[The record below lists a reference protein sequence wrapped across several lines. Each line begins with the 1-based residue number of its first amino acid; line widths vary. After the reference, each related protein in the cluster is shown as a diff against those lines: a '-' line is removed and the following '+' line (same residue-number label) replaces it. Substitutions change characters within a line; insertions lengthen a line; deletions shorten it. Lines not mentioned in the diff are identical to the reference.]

1 MAAHKKRKGL
11 GSLGIDILL
20 SSPAKVA
27 SKIDEEPLKSTVA
40 SSTDQ
45 LTLAIDLVDR
55 SPFQPR
61 QTMTDEGLQE
71 LADSIRSQ
79 GLIQPIVVRKIA
91 DRYELIAGERRWRA
105 AQLAGLQD
113 IPAVLKQADDQAAA
127 AMALIENLQREN
139 LNPVEEA
146 VAIANLIAQFDWT
159 HQEVAEVLGK
169 ARATVSNSLRLL
181 ELADSARQMVND
193 RLLSMGHARALLSL
207 PLEQQNALAKEIVAK
222 QLSVRQT
229 ELLVKKLSAQSDK
242 TAQASAI
249 EKDPNIQALENRLA
263 DRLGAA
269 VAIRSNQKT
278 GKGKIEIPY
287 NSLDELD
294 GILNKLNN
302 G

>member
-1 MAAHKKRKGL
+1 MAANKKRKGL

-27 SKIDEEPLKSTVA
+27 SKVEEPLQATSVSMA
-40 SSTDQ
+40 DQ
-45 LTLAIDLVDR
+45 LSIAIDLVDR

-79 GLIQPIVVRKIA
+79 GLIQPIVVRKTA

-105 AQLAGLQD
+105 AQIAGLQD
-113 IPAVLKQADDQAAA
+113 IPAVIKQADDQAAA

-146 VAIANLIAQFDWT
+146 VAIANLIAQFNWT

-181 ELADSARQMVND
+181 ELADNSQQMVND

-207 PLEQQNALAKEIVAK
+207 PLEQQNTIAKEIAAK

-229 ELLVKKLSAQSDK
+229 EQLVKKLLAQSGKK
-242 TAQASAI
+242 TKPSTL

-263 DRLGAA
+263 YRLGAA
-269 VAIRSNQKT
+269 VGIRSNEKT
-278 GKGKIEIPY
+278 GKGKIEIPF

>member
-1 MAAHKKRKGL
+1 MAANKKRKGL

-27 SKIDEEPLKSTVA
+27 SKVEEPLQATSVSMA
-40 SSTDQ
+40 DQ
-45 LTLAIDLVDR
+45 LSIAIDLVDR

-79 GLIQPIVVRKIA
+79 GLIQPIVVRKTA

-105 AQLAGLQD
+105 AQIAGLQD
-113 IPAVLKQADDQAAA
+113 IPAVIKQADDQAAA

-146 VAIANLIAQFDWT
+146 VAIANLIAQFNWT

-181 ELADSARQMVND
+181 ELADNAQQMVND

-207 PLEQQNALAKEIVAK
+207 PLEQQNTIAKEIAAK

-229 ELLVKKLSAQSDK
+229 EQLVKKLLAQSGKK
-242 TAQASAI
+242 TKPSTL

-269 VAIRSNQKT
+269 VGIRSNEKT
-278 GKGKIEIPY
+278 GKGKIEIPF

>member
-1 MAAHKKRKGL
+1 MAANKKRKGL

-20 SSPAKVA
+20 SSPAKVV
-27 SKIDEEPLKSTVA
+27 SKSEEPLQSTPA
-40 SSTDQ
+40 SMADQ
-45 LTLAIDLVDR
+45 LSIAIDLVDR

-71 LADSIRSQ
+71 LANSIRSQ

-105 AQLAGLQD
+105 AQIAGLQD
-113 IPAVLKQADDQAAA
+113 IPAVIKQADDQAAA

-146 VAIANLIAQFDWT
+146 VAIANLITQFNWT

-181 ELADSARQMVND
+181 ELADSTRQLVND

-207 PLEQQNALAKEIVAK
+207 PLEQQNTIAKEIVAK

-229 ELLVKKLSAQSDK
+229 EQVVKKLLVQGGKKTKPSAL
-242 TAQASAI
+242 

-269 VAIRSNQKT
+269 VGIRSNEKT
-278 GKGKIEIPY
+278 GKGKIEIPF

>member
-1 MAAHKKRKGL
+1 MAANKKRKGL

-20 SSPAKVA
+20 SSPTKVA
-27 SKIDEEPLKSTVA
+27 SKTEEPLPATSA
-40 SSTDQ
+40 RNEDQ
-45 LTLAIDLVDR
+45 LSIAIDLVDR

-105 AQLAGLQD
+105 AQIAGLQD
-113 IPAVLKQADDQAAA
+113 IPAVIKQADDQAAA
-127 AMALIENLQREN
+127 AMALIENLQRED

-146 VAIANLIAQFDWT
+146 VAIANLIAQFNWT

-181 ELADSARQMVND
+181 ELADSARQLVND

-207 PLEQQNALAKEIVAK
+207 PLEQQNTIAKEIVAK

-229 ELLVKKLSAQSDK
+229 EQLVKKLLAQQSGKK
-242 TAQASAI
+242 TTSSSL

-269 VAIRSNQKT
+269 VGIRSNEKT
-278 GKGKIEIPY
+278 GKGKIEIAF

-294 GILNKLNN
+294 GILNKLNDD
-302 G
+302 

>member
-1 MAAHKKRKGL
+1 MAANKKRKGL

-20 SSPAKVA
+20 SSPAKVV
-27 SKIDEEPLKSTVA
+27 SKSEEPLQSTPA
-40 SSTDQ
+40 SMADQ
-45 LTLAIDLVDR
+45 LSIAIDLVDR

-61 QTMTDEGLQE
+61 QTVTDEGLQE
-71 LADSIRSQ
+71 LANSIRSQ

-105 AQLAGLQD
+105 AQIAGLQD
-113 IPAVLKQADDQAAA
+113 IPAVIKQADDQAAA

-146 VAIANLIAQFDWT
+146 VAIANLITQFNWT

-181 ELADSARQMVND
+181 ELADSARQLVND

-207 PLEQQNALAKEIVAK
+207 PLEQQNTIAKEIVAK

-229 ELLVKKLSAQSDK
+229 EQVVKKLLAQGGKKTKPSAL
-242 TAQASAI
+242 

-269 VAIRSNQKT
+269 VGIRSNEKT
-278 GKGKIEIPY
+278 GKGKIEIPF

>member
-1 MAAHKKRKGL
+1 MAANKKRKGL

-27 SKIDEEPLKSTVA
+27 SKVEEPLQATSVSMA
-40 SSTDQ
+40 DQ
-45 LTLAIDLVDR
+45 LSIAIDLVDR

-79 GLIQPIVVRKIA
+79 GLIQPIVVRKTA

-105 AQLAGLQD
+105 AQIAGLQD
-113 IPAVLKQADDQAAA
+113 IPAVIKQADDQAAA

-146 VAIANLIAQFDWT
+146 VAIANLIAQFNWT

-181 ELADSARQMVND
+181 ELADNARQMVND

-207 PLEQQNALAKEIVAK
+207 PLEQQNTIAKEIAAK

-229 ELLVKKLSAQSDK
+229 EQLVKKLLAQSGKK
-242 TAQASAI
+242 TKPSTL

-269 VAIRSNQKT
+269 VGIRSNEKT
-278 GKGKIEIPY
+278 GKGKIEIPF

>member
-1 MAAHKKRKGL
+1 MAANKKRKGL

-27 SKIDEEPLKSTVA
+27 SKAEEPLQATSA
-40 SSTDQ
+40 SMADQ
-45 LTLAIDLVDR
+45 LSIAIYLVDR

-79 GLIQPIVVRKIA
+79 GLIQPIVVRKTA

-105 AQLAGLQD
+105 AQIAGLQD
-113 IPAVLKQADDQAAA
+113 IPAVIKQADDQAAA

-146 VAIANLIAQFDWT
+146 VAIANLIAQFNWT

-181 ELADSARQMVND
+181 ELADNARQMVND

-207 PLEQQNALAKEIVAK
+207 PLEQQNTIAKEIAAK

-229 ELLVKKLSAQSDK
+229 EQLVKKLLAQSGKK
-242 TAQASAI
+242 TKPSTL

-269 VAIRSNQKT
+269 VGIRSNEKT
-278 GKGKIEIPY
+278 GKGKIEIPF

>member
-1 MAAHKKRKGL
+1 MAANKKRKGL

-20 SSPAKVA
+20 SSPAKVV
-27 SKIDEEPLKSTVA
+27 SKSEEPLQSTPA
-40 SSTDQ
+40 SMADQ
-45 LTLAIDLVDR
+45 LSIAIDLVDR

-71 LADSIRSQ
+71 LANSIRSQ

-105 AQLAGLQD
+105 AQIAGLQD
-113 IPAVLKQADDQAAA
+113 IPAVIKQADDQAAA
-127 AMALIENLQREN
+127 AMVLIENLQREN

-146 VAIANLIAQFDWT
+146 VAIANLITQFNWT

-181 ELADSARQMVND
+181 ELADSARQLVND

-207 PLEQQNALAKEIVAK
+207 PLEQQNTIAKEIVAK

-229 ELLVKKLSAQSDK
+229 EQVVKKLLAQGGKKTKPSAL
-242 TAQASAI
+242 

-269 VAIRSNQKT
+269 VGIRSNEKT
-278 GKGKIEIPY
+278 GKGKIEIPF

>member
-1 MAAHKKRKGL
+1 MAANKKRKGL

-20 SSPAKVA
+20 SSPAKVV
-27 SKIDEEPLKSTVA
+27 SKSEEPLQSTPA
-40 SSTDQ
+40 SMADQ
-45 LTLAIDLVDR
+45 LSIAIDLVDR

-105 AQLAGLQD
+105 AQIAGLQD
-113 IPAVLKQADDQAAA
+113 IPAVIKQADDQAAA

-146 VAIANLIAQFDWT
+146 VAIANLITQFNWT

-181 ELADSARQMVND
+181 ELADSARQLVND

-207 PLEQQNALAKEIVAK
+207 PLEQQNTIAKEIVAK

-229 ELLVKKLSAQSDK
+229 EQVVKKLLAQGGKKTKPSALG
-242 TAQASAI
+242 
-249 EKDPNIQALENRLA
+249 KDPNIQALENRLA

-269 VAIRSNQKT
+269 VGIRSNEKT
-278 GKGKIEIPY
+278 GKGKIEIPF

>member
-1 MAAHKKRKGL
+1 MAANKKRKGL

-27 SKIDEEPLKSTVA
+27 NKVEA
-40 SSTDQ
+40 SAQQAAQNGAEQ
-45 LTLAIDLVDR
+45 LTIAVDLIDR

-91 DRYELIAGERRWRA
+91 ARYELIAGERRWRA
-105 AQLAGLQD
+105 AQIAGLQD
-113 IPAVLKQADDQAAA
+113 IPAVIKQADDQAAA

-146 VAIANLIAQFDWT
+146 VAIANLIAQFSWT
-159 HQEVAEVLGK
+159 HLEVAEVLGK
-169 ARATVSNSLRLL
+169 ARATISNSLRLL
-181 ELADSARQMVND
+181 ELAAGARQMVND
-193 RLLSMGHARALLSL
+193 QLLSMGHARALLSL
-207 PLEQQNALAKEIVAK
+207 PLKQQDRSAKEIIAK

-229 ELLVKKLSAQSDK
+229 EQFVKKMLAQSDK
-242 TAQASAI
+242 TSKPSA
-249 EKDPNIQALENRLA
+249 EKKDPNLQALENRLA

-269 VAIRSNQKT
+269 VAIRSNERT

>member
-1 MAAHKKRKGL
+1 MAANKKRKGL

-20 SSPAKVA
+20 SSPAKVV
-27 SKIDEEPLKSTVA
+27 SKSEEPLQSTPA
-40 SSTDQ
+40 SMADQ
-45 LTLAIDLVDR
+45 LSIAIDLVDR

-71 LADSIRSQ
+71 LANSIRSQ

-105 AQLAGLQD
+105 AQIAGLQD
-113 IPAVLKQADDQAAA
+113 IPAVIKQADDQAAA

-146 VAIANLIAQFDWT
+146 VAIANLITQFNWT

-181 ELADSARQMVND
+181 ELADSARQLVND

-207 PLEQQNALAKEIVAK
+207 PLEQQNTIAKEIVAK

-229 ELLVKKLSAQSDK
+229 EQVVKKLLVQGGKKTKPSAL
-242 TAQASAI
+242 

-269 VAIRSNQKT
+269 VGIRSNEKT
-278 GKGKIEIPY
+278 GKGKIEIPF

>member
-1 MAAHKKRKGL
+1 MAANKKRKGL

-27 SKIDEEPLKSTVA
+27 SKSEEPPQSTPA
-40 SSTDQ
+40 SMVDQ
-45 LTLAIDLVDR
+45 LSIAIDLVDR

-71 LADSIRSQ
+71 LANSIRSQ

-105 AQLAGLQD
+105 AQIAGLQD
-113 IPAVLKQADDQAAA
+113 IPAVIKQADDQAAA

-146 VAIANLIAQFDWT
+146 VAIANLITQFNWT

-181 ELADSARQMVND
+181 ELADSARQLVND

-207 PLEQQNALAKEIVAK
+207 PLEQQNTIAKEIVAK

-229 ELLVKKLSAQSDK
+229 EQVVKKLLAQGGKKTKPSAL
-242 TAQASAI
+242 

-269 VAIRSNQKT
+269 VGIRSNEKT
-278 GKGKIEIPY
+278 GKGKIEIPF

>member
-1 MAAHKKRKGL
+1 MAANKKRKGL

-20 SSPAKVA
+20 SSPTKVA
-27 SKIDEEPLKSTVA
+27 SKTEEPLPATSA
-40 SSTDQ
+40 RNEDQ
-45 LTLAIDLVDR
+45 LSIAIDLVDR

-105 AQLAGLQD
+105 AQIAGLQD
-113 IPAVLKQADDQAAA
+113 IPAVIKQADDQAAA
-127 AMALIENLQREN
+127 AMALIENLQRED

-146 VAIANLIAQFDWT
+146 VAIANLIAQFNWT

-181 ELADSARQMVND
+181 ELADSARQLVND

-207 PLEQQNALAKEIVAK
+207 PLEQQNTIAKEIVAK
-222 QLSVRQT
+222 QLSVRQA
-229 ELLVKKLSAQSDK
+229 EQLVKKLLAQQSGKK
-242 TAQASAI
+242 TTSSSL

-269 VAIRSNQKT
+269 VGIRSNEKT
-278 GKGKIEIPY
+278 GKGKIEIAF

-294 GILNKLNN
+294 GILNKLNDD
-302 G
+302 